1 MSPLGIRASK
11 VRSWRSS
18 LLQSVCAGRLG
29 PTIVVLLGF
38 LLGMYRLDYQS
49 VWYDEALSLTRSRL
63 PLAEMMAKVSQDFVH
78 PPLHNFLLYVWYKIV
93 GFGAWQSR
101 LLSVIFHT
109 LAIVIMYQLAQ
120 YLFEHR
126 MALLS
131 ALLLTVSQ
139 LGVMYAQE
147 ARAYAQLLFFV
158 LCTIYLCIRPK
169 LIT

>member
-18 LLQSVCAGRLG
+18 LL
-29 PTIVVLLGF
+29 
-38 LLGMYRLDYQS
+38 QS

-120 YLFEHR
+120 YLFEHAWHCCR
-126 MALLS
+126 RCS
-131 ALLLTVSQ
+131 
-139 LGVMYAQE
+139 
-147 ARAYAQLLFFV
+147 
-158 LCTIYLCIRPK
+158 
-169 LIT
+169 